1 MVLLPLV
8 ALICSM
14 KISNYNVITTN
25 LDSIFMVRAIHLAGL
40 NLSLIIQTIFKK
52 FYFYS
57 WNGQREYLIA
67 HLDSICWKPLP
78 YNFFGAIGVTSG
90 VDSIMWFSL
99 DDMCMWFWEAA
110 PIIPYTTGIVLDT
123 HFRHQN
129 KKSSIGFLFL
139 CKGWYCIRLF
149 SKWCESGRN
158 EFQFFYIEFN
168 DAWAKNHLHMSSS
181 GNRNMLSIAT
191 GCPDCSKSFEKGFTN
206 MLPQNQSDLLID
218 HSRHSSY
225 CMIYPIEWKYS
236 PEVKFCYFTNGKLT
250 NFNHSRPSH

>member
-123 HFRHQN
+123 YFQHQN

-139 CKGWYCIRLF
+139 CKGWYCIKHF
-149 SKWCESGRN
+149 SNWCESERN
-158 EFQFFYIEFN
+158 EFQFFLYRLIMFGLKTTYTCQQVE
-168 DAWAKNHLHMSSS
+168 
-181 GNRNMLSIAT
+181 IAI
-191 GCPDCSKSFEKGFTN
+191 CN
-206 MLPQNQSDLLID
+206 QLPLVVLIAQKTLKRGLLT
-218 HSRHSSY
+218 
-225 CMIYPIEWKYS
+225 CW
-236 PEVKFCYFTNGKLT
+236 L
-250 NFNHSRPSH
+250 